1 MLDTSAQL
9 QWVSAASSTPSLL
22 QIITIF
28 KFDHH
33 VQNLYYT
40 YLYLYYLVLCLPYKE
55 ITNTNRTT
63 KDHQEPLISR
73 SFSKTFQPGRS
84 FSCQWRKIAI
94 YDVMTS
100 QMTPHLRESAKW
112 PFYLIIELLWTPCCS
127 HTTAHFYGSQWKKVV
142 NFSSYFRSYKTHRCT
157 HNHVHE
163 HILRTMYVVFRHTH
177 TYCKSLINLWSS

>member
-1 MLDTSAQL
+1 MCKIYIIHIFIFIIWYCVFHTKKSP
-9 QWVSAASSTPSLL
+9 TP
-22 QIITIF
+22 TAPP
-28 KFDHH
+28 K
-33 VQNLYYT
+33 
-40 YLYLYYLVLCLPYKE
+40 
-55 ITNTNRTT
+55 TT
-63 KDHQEPLISR
+63 KNPLFR
-73 SFSKTFQPGRS
+73 GAFQRPFSQVGHFLVN
-84 FSCQWRKIAI
+84 
-94 YDVMTS
+94 DVKLLFMTS
-100 QMTPHLRESAKW
+100 WKMTPHLRESAKW